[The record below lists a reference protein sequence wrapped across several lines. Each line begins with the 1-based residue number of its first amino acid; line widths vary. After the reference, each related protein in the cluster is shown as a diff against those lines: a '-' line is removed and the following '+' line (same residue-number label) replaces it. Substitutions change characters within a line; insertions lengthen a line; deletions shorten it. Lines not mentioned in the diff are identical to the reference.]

1 MTHQLQAVKIAA
13 KVSNGKNNAKKH
25 CQAVRDETVTSFSLL
40 LSFFFLIIP
49 ESEENSCDVVILGAR
64 DVISPSPVNQETNSP
79 NFSFSELLMVA
90 FKIIFLL
97 YLHETMI
104 LIMGIKSLATHLTF
118 NVLSF
123 NKQDE

>member
-1 MTHQLQAVKIAA
+1 MEKMP
-13 KVSNGKNNAKKH
+13 KKH
-25 CQAVRDETVTSFSLL
+25 CQAVRDETVTSFSFL
-40 LSFFFLIIP
+40 LSFFFLIIS

-64 DVISPSPVNQETNSP
+64 GVISPSPVNQETNSP

-90 FKIIFLL
+90 FEIIFLL

-118 NVLSF
+118 NVFSF

>member
-1 MTHQLQAVKIAA
+1 MEKMPKNIVKP
-13 KVSNGKNNAKKH
+13 
-25 CQAVRDETVTSFSLL
+25 AVRDETVKQVFF
-40 LSFFFLIIP
+40 LSFFFLIIS

-118 NVLSF
+118 NVVGF
-123 NKQDE
+123 NKQDELCTLKTW